1 MRLLLDTHIVLWA
14 MADDARL
21 PAPLRDAIAGA
32 EALFIS
38 AATVWEI
45 AIKSSLGKLDVPPDL
60 FDRALSA
67 GAQPLPINWSHARAV
82 AGLPAH
88 HADPFDRLLI
98 AQARAEGLVLASVD
112 RQFRAYDVALLNG

>member
-21 PAPLRDAIAGA
+21 SRALRDAIAGA

-38 AATVWEI
+38 AATAWEV
-45 AIKSSLGKLDVPPDL
+45 AIKASLGKLDVPADL

-67 GAQPLPINWSHARAV
+67 GAQPLPISWTHARAV
-82 AGLPAH
+82 AELPPH

-98 AQARAEGLVLASVD
+98 AQARTEGLALVSVD
-112 RQFRAYDVALLNG
+112 RQFGAYDVALLGG

>member
-21 PAPLRDAIAGA
+21 SRALRDAIAGA

-38 AATVWEI
+38 AATVWEV
-45 AIKSSLGKLDVPPDL
+45 AIKASLGKLDVPADL

-67 GAQPLPINWSHARAV
+67 GAQPLPISWTHARAV
-82 AGLPAH
+82 AELPPH

-98 AQARAEGLVLASVD
+98 AQARTEGLALVSVD
-112 RQFRAYDVALLNG
+112 RQFGAYDVALLGG

>member
-21 PAPLRDAIAGA
+21 PAGLRDAITQA
-32 EALFIS
+32 ESLFIS
-38 AATVWEI
+38 AATVWEV

-60 FDRALSA
+60 FDRALAA
-67 GAQPLPINWSHARAV
+67 GAQPLPITWTHARAV
-82 AGLPAH
+82 SDLPPH

-98 AQARAEGLVLASVD
+98 AQARAEGLALISVD
-112 RQFRAYDVALLNG
+112 RRFRAYDVALLDG

>member
-21 PAPLRDAIAGA
+21 PRALRDAIAGA

-38 AATVWEI
+38 AATVWEV
-45 AIKSSLGKLDVPPDL
+45 AIKASLGKLDVPADL
-60 FDRALSA
+60 FDRALAA
-67 GAQPLPINWSHARAV
+67 GAQPLPISWTHARAV
-82 AGLPAH
+82 ADLPPH

-98 AQARAEGLVLASVD
+98 AQARAEGLTLTSVD
-112 RQFRAYDVALLNG
+112 RQFGAYDVALLAG

>member
-21 PAPLRDAIAGA
+21 PAALRDAIAQA

-38 AATVWEI
+38 AATVWEVT
-45 AIKSSLGKLDVPPDL
+45 IKSALGKLDVPPDL
-60 FDRALSA
+60 FDRALAA
-67 GAQPLPINWSHARAV
+67 GAQPLPITWTHARAV
-82 AGLPAH
+82 AGLPSH

-98 AQARAEGLVLASVD
+98 AQARTDDLALVSVD
-112 RQFRAYDVALLNG
+112 RQFRAYDVALLDG

>member
-21 PAPLRDAIAGA
+21 PRALRDAVAGA

-38 AATVWEI
+38 AATVWEV
-45 AIKSSLGKLDVPPDL
+45 AIKSGLGKLDVPADL
-60 FDRALSA
+60 FDRAQAA
-67 GAQPLPINWSHARAV
+67 GAQPLPITWAHARAV
-82 AGLPAH
+82 ANLPPH

-98 AQARAEGLVLASVD
+98 AQARAEGLTLVSVD
-112 RQFRAYDVALLNG
+112 RQFGAYDVALLGG